1 MCRGCVNVA
10 VGPKIG
16 YMRVVGRMVKKLLGF
31 SYPNI
36 YKPGREGMYSQ

>member
-1 MCRGCVNVA
+1 VA
-10 VGPKIG
+10 VDPNTVN
-16 YMRVVGRMVKKLLGF
+16 MRDVGRMVRKLLGF